1 MNLAN
6 CIRNVYKG
14 KRAGYCLKTK
24 VNFPCIFHAFE
35 SKCRFSVAEF
45 ESERYV
51 QKKITH
57 TYKKKNEKIF
67 PAQTEAIAVEKKYKS
82 KELMLY

>member
-6 CIRNVYKG
+6 CIRNEYKG

-45 ESERYV
+45 ESER
-51 QKKITH
+51 
-57 TYKKKNEKIF
+57 
-67 PAQTEAIAVEKKYKS
+67 
-82 KELMLY
+82 